1 MRNRFIS
8 DNERLYLGK
17 RRCKNDI
24 GEENKRAWLEVLR
37 QNCRLKSPHLECSA
51 KKNKKSKQNGNNHG
65 LKK

>member
-37 QNCRLKSPHLECSA
+37 QNCRLKPPHLECSA
-51 KKNKKSKQNGNNHG
+51 KKKQKK
-65 LKK
+65 

>member
-1 MRNRFIS
+1 MRNHFIPV
-8 DNERLYLGK
+8 NERLFLGK

-51 KKNKKSKQNGNNHG
+51 KKKQKK
-65 LKK
+65 